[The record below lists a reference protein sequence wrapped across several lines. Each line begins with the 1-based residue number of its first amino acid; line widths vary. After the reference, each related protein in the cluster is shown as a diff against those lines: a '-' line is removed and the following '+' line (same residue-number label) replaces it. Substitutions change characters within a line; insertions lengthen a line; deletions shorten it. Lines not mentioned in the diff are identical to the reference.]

1 MNKDGEKLHVHVKN
15 ACSLLFTPEALDVNV
30 YVVCVYFYVY
40 THTCTMYTF
49 TSSAR
54 DLFEKK
60 KKEIGKSVYL
70 VDYTIICC

>member
-15 ACSLLFTPEALDVNV
+15 ACSLLFTPEALEVNV

-40 THTCTMYTF
+40 THTCTMYIF